1 MVPADAASWFYAAVA
16 LIAVLISTAWYGRVA
31 ILFSH
36 GSARRVFTK
45 TKVGKAT
52 MGVILIG
59 MGGKLLLSL

>member
-1 MVPADAASWFYAAVA
+1 MA
-16 LIAVLISTAWYGRVA
+16 LIAVLISAAWYGGLA

-45 TKVGKAT
+45 AKVGVEAT

-59 MGGKLLLSL
+59 MGGNLLLTR